1 MSLPTTPRLPAPP
14 SPRLALAISAA
25 LLAGYGS
32 AHAAT
37 YPVTVSDD
45 PGDGSVAGTL
55 SHAIRAANL
64 NPRADLIELQTDV
77 TVKGVMKTLIDGAP
91 SGGDHDTGGGDLIL
105 QSASGVYAI
114 RSGPWKWIDGVPLAP
129 KGKKAPTATGPKAD
143 QFRPR
148 LINLPDDPGETKD
161 VSATYP
167 EIARQ
172 LAATLKH
179 HRAQGF
185 SRD

>member
-1 MSLPTTPRLPAPP
+1 MKEYDQLSAR
-14 SPRLALAISAA
+14 ALAK
-25 LLAGYGS
+25 
-32 AHAAT
+32 
-37 YPVTVSDD
+37 
-45 PGDGSVAGTL
+45 
-55 SHAIRAANL
+55 AIRKQKISSVEATKEAISRLKAAHEVTNCIVAL
-64 NPRADLIELQTDV
+64 DKDALKAAKRIDADIDKGKHRRAPL
-77 TVKGVMKTLIDGAP
+77 
-91 SGGDHDTGGGDLIL
+91 
-105 QSASGVYAI
+105 
-114 RSGPWKWIDGVPLAP
+114 DGVPLAP